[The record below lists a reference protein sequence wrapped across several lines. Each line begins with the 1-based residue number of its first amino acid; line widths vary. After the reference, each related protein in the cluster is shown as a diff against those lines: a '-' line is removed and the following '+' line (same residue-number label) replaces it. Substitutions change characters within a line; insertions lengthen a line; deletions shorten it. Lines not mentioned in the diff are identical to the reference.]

1 MTDEQ
6 AIDEVVRRTGVER
19 FRSLCSEANTLPPP
33 NSRADYLRHVREL
46 ARPPTA
52 AEQAANL
59 GRSLFA
65 WATSGFA
72 MTTDDERSA
81 RLSVCAG
88 CEHWDAAPRRC
99 RLCGCYTDA
108 KIALKT
114 EHCPI
119 NKW

>member
-1 MTDEQ
+1 VSGPCEKCPCPD
-6 AIDEVVRRTGVER
+6 ICLRRPTYCEWAAKDPPVPVEIR
-19 FRSLCSEANTLPPP
+19 HICGRSAREHGNYPPI
-33 NSRADYLRHVREL
+33 
-46 ARPPTA
+46 

-59 GRSLFA
+59 GHAFFA

-72 MTTDDERSA
+72 MATEGERAA
-81 RLSVCAG
+81 RLFICAY
-88 CEHWDAAPRRC
+88 CEHWDASDRRC